1 MNEITPNNAVPPGFR
16 CAPPGEQ
23 APLGGPSGRDLAEM
37 KLAAMNEIAAMN
49 EMSKS

>member
-1 MNEITPNNAVPPGFR
+1 MPFHPDSLRE
-16 CAPPGEQ
+16 PGEQ
-23 APLGGPSGRDLAEM
+23 APLGGPFGPDLAAM